1 MSEES
6 DNPERE
12 VEDAGPLAGQR
23 LAAARKAREIS
34 IFDIAKEL
42 HLDEFKVQALEENRF
57 DVLGAPVFA
66 KGHLRKYADLV
77 GVSVDDMMAD
87 YATLNRAA
95 GAPPVVGLPRKQA
108 RDWQL
113 GPWLLGAFFLLIVL
127 AVAYWWLGRVPE
139 VSSSESAT
147 LSPVA
152 AQETSVSRPIET
164 QAAAAESDGQPTTAP
179 ESSPAETEPAPATE
193 TVPEVESPQAIS
205 PAVAPVAARTA
216 PSGNAVRL
224 SMTFSGDCWTEVS
237 DATGARL
244 FFDLGREGRTL
255 NVSGEAPLRVLFGN
269 SNNVAVSVDGRS
281 YPITAAM
288 RRGETARLTISKP

>member
-1 MSEES
+1 MNDES
-6 DNPERE
+6 DIPERKN
-12 VEDAGPLAGQR
+12 EDSGPLAGQR
-23 LAAARKAREIS
+23 LAEARKAREVS

-66 KGHLRKYADLV
+66 KGHLRKYAELV

-95 GAPPVVGLPRKQA
+95 GAPPVVGRPRKQA
-108 RDWQL
+108 RDWNF
-113 GPWLLGAFFLLIVL
+113 GPWLLAVVFLLIVL
-127 AVAYWWLGRVPE
+127 AVAYWWLGRVPAPDGRIAPPA
-139 VSSSESAT
+139 SSEGLSEST
-147 LSPVA
+147 LPQPAEAPVA
-152 AQETSVSRPIET
+152 EALP
-164 QAAAAESDGQPTTAP
+164 AAAPPAAEVAAP
-179 ESSPAETEPAPATE
+179 ESSPSEPAAEAGADVEAPPAAAQDAVRAPAPA
-193 TVPEVESPQAIS
+193 SA
-205 PAVAPVAARTA
+205 
-216 PSGNAVRL
+216 GNTVRL

-269 SNNVAVSVDGRS
+269 SDNVAVTVDGRS
-281 YPITAAM
+281 YAITPAM
-288 RRGETARLTISKP
+288 RRGQTARLTISKP